1 LLVACCSAT
10 HRIAKKRYRRPNA
23 DTEGPD
29 TVRVAAEHDIPAIS
43 DNGATPNKIKMG
55 NLPIA
60 SPTPSEKEPNF
71 LDAHKDKLMAAAG
84 GTASWTG
91 WQLYKLGNEANAGEG
106 LMKLLKNIGLPEAAA
121 EETVNVA
128 KVLALGQKLANIH
141 LRDSIDRLAFC
152 RGQPPLKAAP
162 PSHQVAAVRRPL
174 RVLP

>member
-1 LLVACCSAT
+1 
-10 HRIAKKRYRRPNA
+10 
-23 DTEGPD
+23 
-29 TVRVAAEHDIPAIS
+29 
-43 DNGATPNKIKMG
+43 MG

-141 LRDSIDRLAFC
+141 LRD
-152 RGQPPLKAAP
+152 
-162 PSHQVAAVRRPL
+162 
-174 RVLP
+174 